1 MTPSS
6 AVSRWLRHAISFGT
20 SRPAVS
26 VVIPFYG
33 KRREIRVA
41 IQALECQSFT
51 NFEVVVV
58 ADGCSFKAVEMKVLR
73 QSGIAVQVIRL
84 SENCGAFAARIV
96 GAAHAR
102 GDYLWFLDHDDY
114 VESGFLGQMYTRA
127 VDTKADIVECPFL
140 VCEPN
145 RAPRL
150 FSRFNGQLERHGK
163 DIFEAYLR
171 GESHNN
177 LANKLIRRRCWSK
190 AINSLEKLG
199 ISQKQR
205 LNFCEDMLCTI
216 ILYDLIEHYAS
227 ENEVHYGY
235 CRRSGSTTNIGN
247 REAVEAC
254 ISDLAM
260 ILSTL
265 RPLLLQYSHSEALVA
280 FQVREVDWILTNM
293 LLRRVGNCLS
303 PEAWNEVGRIQT
315 MLK

>member
-1 MTPSS
+1 
-6 AVSRWLRHAISFGT
+6 
-20 SRPAVS
+20 
-26 VVIPFYG
+26 
-33 KRREIRVA
+33 
-41 IQALECQSFT
+41 
-51 NFEVVVV
+51 
-58 ADGCSFKAVEMKVLR
+58 MKVLR

-96 GAAHAR
+96 GGAHAR
-102 GDYLWFLDHDDY
+102 GEYLWFLDHDDY
-114 VESGFLGQMYTRA
+114 VDAGFLRQMYTRA
-127 VDTKADIVECPFL
+127 FDAKADMVECPFL
-140 VCEPN
+140 VSEPN
-145 RAPRL
+145 KAPSL
-150 FSRFNGQLERHGK
+150 SSRFNGKLERHGK

-177 LANKLIRRRCWSK
+177 LANKLIRRRCWTK
-190 AINSLEKLG
+190 AINSLEKMG

-216 ILYDLIEHYAS
+216 TLFDIVNHYAS
-227 ENEVHYGY
+227 TSDAHYVY
-235 CRRSGSTTNIGN
+235 CRRSGSTINNGN

-254 ISDLAM
+254 ISDFAM

-265 RPLLLQYSHSEALVA
+265 RPLLLQYSHSEAFVA
-280 FQVREVDWILTNM
+280 FQVREVDWILSNM